1 MTKILKITLLFILIT
16 GCKETQNNYFRLPNQ
31 TEVAFAMNKKMNSSD
46 LLSAEMAENESVRV
60 MQELGTSDRGWDLVT
75 TISYLVM
82 SLSESKKKLEIY
94 MKLKC

>member
-1 MTKILKITLLFILIT
+1 MLSEVILI
-16 GCKETQNNYFRLPNQ
+16 
-31 TEVAFAMNKKMNSSD
+31 KMNSSD
-46 LLSAEMAENESVRV
+46 LLTAELAENESVRV

-94 MKLKC
+94 VK

>member
-1 MTKILKITLLFILIT
+1 MLS
-16 GCKETQNNYFRLPNQ
+16 
-31 TEVAFAMNKKMNSSD
+31 EVIHMKMNSSD

>member
-1 MTKILKITLLFILIT
+1 MLS
-16 GCKETQNNYFRLPNQ
+16 
-31 TEVAFAMNKKMNSSD
+31 EVIHMKMNSSD
-46 LLSAEMAENESVRV
+46 LLTAQMAENESVRV

>member
-1 MTKILKITLLFILIT
+1 MLSEVILI
-16 GCKETQNNYFRLPNQ
+16 
-31 TEVAFAMNKKMNSSD
+31 KMNSSD
-46 LLSAEMAENESVRV
+46 LLTAELAENESVRV

-94 MKLKC
+94 MK

>member
-1 MTKILKITLLFILIT
+1 
-16 GCKETQNNYFRLPNQ
+16 
-31 TEVAFAMNKKMNSSD
+31 MNSSD
-46 LLSAEMAENESVRV
+46 LLTAELTENESVRV

-94 MKLKC
+94 MK

>member
-1 MTKILKITLLFILIT
+1 MLSEVILI
-16 GCKETQNNYFRLPNQ
+16 
-31 TEVAFAMNKKMNSSD
+31 KMNSSD
-46 LLSAEMAENESVRV
+46 LLTAEMAENESVRV

-94 MKLKC
+94 MK

>member
-1 MTKILKITLLFILIT
+1 M
-16 GCKETQNNYFRLPNQ
+16 
-31 TEVAFAMNKKMNSSD
+31 KMNSSD
-46 LLSAEMAENESVRV
+46 LLTAQMAENESVRV

>member
-1 MTKILKITLLFILIT
+1 M
-16 GCKETQNNYFRLPNQ
+16 
-31 TEVAFAMNKKMNSSD
+31 KMNSSD
-46 LLSAEMAENESVRV
+46 LLTAEMAENESVRV

-94 MKLKC
+94 MK

>member
-1 MTKILKITLLFILIT
+1 M
-16 GCKETQNNYFRLPNQ
+16 
-31 TEVAFAMNKKMNSSD
+31 KMNSSD
-46 LLSAEMAENESVRV
+46 LLTAEMAENESVRV

>member
-1 MTKILKITLLFILIT
+1 MLS
-16 GCKETQNNYFRLPNQ
+16 
-31 TEVAFAMNKKMNSSD
+31 EVIHMKMNSSD
-46 LLSAEMAENESVRV
+46 LLTAEMAENESVRV